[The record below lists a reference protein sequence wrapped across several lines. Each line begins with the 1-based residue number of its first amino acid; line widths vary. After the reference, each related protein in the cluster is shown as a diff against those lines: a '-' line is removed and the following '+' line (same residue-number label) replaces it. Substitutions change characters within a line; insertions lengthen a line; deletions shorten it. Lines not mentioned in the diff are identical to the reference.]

1 MRGATGAG
9 ACNNPPV
16 PNPTDD
22 SFALIGAGPAGLAG
36 VRNLTRAGLDVV
48 GFESHDGVGGLWDI
62 DNPRSTVYRSAHLI
76 SSRTTTAY
84 AEFPMRADVPDYP
97 DHRQMKTYFDD
108 FADTFDLRR
117 RYRFGTTV
125 DRVEPEDGRWLVT
138 STGPDGTERT
148 ERYRGVVIAT
158 GTLSEPSIP
167 DFEGEL
173 TVEVMHTAAYKDPEV
188 FKGKR
193 VLIIGAGNSGC
204 DIAVDAVHHAAS
216 VDLSVRSG
224 YYFIPKYIFGR
235 PADTLNQRKRPLPA
249 WLKTRVDGTLLRLL
263 TGDPT
268 RFGFLPPDHRIYESH
283 PILNTLVLHHAGHGD
298 LTVRKDVARFAGD
311 TVEFRDGSR
320 GDYDLVVLATGYRL
334 HYPFIDPGHLNWVRN
349 APDLYLNI
357 FTPRHRNLFVLGML
371 EAAGIG
377 WQGRYLQAELVASF
391 ARADLDGHPAA
402 DELWARVHG
411 PRPDLSGGYRYRQL
425 ERMPYYVNK
434 EAYTRAVEEHLELAG
449 RP

>member
-1 MRGATGAG
+1 M
-9 ACNNPPV
+9 

-22 SFALIGAGPAGLAG
+22 CYALIGAGPAGLAG
-36 VRNLTRAGLDVV
+36 VRNFTRAGLDVV
-48 GFESHDGVGGLWDI
+48 GFDSHDGVGGLWDI

-84 AEFPMRADVPDYP
+84 AEFPMREDVPDYP
-97 DHRQMKTYFDD
+97 DHREMKAYFDD

-117 RYRFGTTV
+117 HYRFGTTV
-125 DRVEPEDGRWLVT
+125 GRVEPEDGRWLVT

-167 DFEGEL
+167 ELEGEL
-173 TVEVMHTAAYKDPEV
+173 TAEVMHTAAYKDPEI

-298 LTVRKDVARFAGD
+298 ITVRKDVARFAGD
-311 TVEFRDGSR
+311 TVEFRDGGR
-320 GDYDLVVLATGYRL
+320 GEYDLVVLATGYRL

-391 ARADLDGHPAA
+391 VRADLDGRPAA

-434 EAYTRAVEEHLELAG
+434 EAYTRAVEEHLELVG

>member
-1 MRGATGAG
+1 M
-9 ACNNPPV
+9 
-16 PNPTDD
+16 PTDD
-22 SFALIGAGPAGLAG
+22 SYALIGAGPAGLAG
-36 VRNLTRAGLDVV
+36 ARNFAKAGIDFV

-62 DNPRSTVYRSAHLI
+62 ANPRSTVYKSAHLI

-84 AEFPMRADVPDYP
+84 AEFPMREDVPDYP
-97 DHRQMKTYFDD
+97 GHREMKTYFDD
-108 FADTFDLRR
+108 FADRFDLRR
-117 RYRFGTTV
+117 HYRFGTSV
-125 DRVEPEDGRWLVT
+125 QRVEPDGDRWLVT
-138 STGPDGTERT
+138 SRTPDGAERV
-148 ERYRGVVIAT
+148 ERFRGVVVAT

-167 DFEGEL
+167 EFEGERTGEL
-173 TVEVMHTAAYKDPEV
+173 LHTSAYKDPEI

-193 VLIIGAGNSGC
+193 VLIVGAGNSGC
-204 DIAVDAVHHAAS
+204 DIAVDAVHQAAS

-235 PADTLNQRKRPLPA
+235 PADTLNQRKRPLPP

-268 RFGFLPPDHRIYESH
+268 RFGFIEPDHRIYESH

-298 LTVRKDVARFAGD
+298 IKVRGDVARFAGQS
-311 TVEFRDGSR
+311 VEFKDGSR
-320 GDYDLVVLATGYRL
+320 GDYDLVMLATGYKL
-334 HYPFIDPGHLNWVRN
+334 HYPFVDGEHLNWVRN

-391 ARADLDGHPAA
+391 VRADRAGEAGA
-402 DELWARVHG
+402 EALWARVNG

-434 EAYTRAVEEHLELAG
+434 DAYTRAVLDHLQIVRQA
-449 RP
+449 